1 MDKRL
6 IQIEPRLDCRNC
18 GAAGARRYLAFS
30 FEDRTRVDYE
40 HVLCVRC
47 ARSERKTFQS
57 QPAAG
62 ITRRE
67 LIERLDA
74 FFRASGVFEIC
85 GRCHAQGTGC
95 CPPSCRVMGEAGCA
109 PDNRYGK
116 TVFCSAFV
124 CSALLNAISEVDPV
138 IGRELKWVKRE
149 LGPPEFHIF
158 EMITRAPA
166 GMREN
171 EPPLALPESYPEPE
185 GLDRGEDIRER
196 LLELCDEILAIRRAW
211 NTEG

>member
-1 MDKRL
+1 M
-6 IQIEPRLDCRNC
+6 
-18 GAAGARRYLAFS
+18 GAAGC
-30 FEDRTRVDYE
+30 D
-40 HVLCVRC
+40 
-47 ARSERKTFQS
+47 
-57 QPAAG
+57 
-62 ITRRE
+62 
-67 LIERLDA
+67 
-74 FFRASGVFEIC
+74 
-85 GRCHAQGTGC
+85 
-95 CPPSCRVMGEAGCA
+95 

-124 CSALLNAISEVDPV
+124 CSALLNAISEVDPA

-171 EPPLALPESYPEPE
+171 ERPLALPESYPEPE
-185 GLDRGEDIRER
+185 ELERGDLIRER

-211 NTEG
+211 NTGR